1 MSEPDRVAT
10 IEHIETHVE
19 QSLELLPGQFRK
31 VVIEALV
38 RAFARQVQKIEDVLW
53 YLASITIANAE
64 GVWLD
69 ELAALVGVS
78 RGALDDTDLRGL
90 VSSAVLA
97 NRSDGTLTALHA
109 VLGSLSL
116 GAYTVT
122 EDVASFYID
131 VATPPAL
138 SPELLASVL
147 RRTRA
152 AGIGGQLVYVPP
164 GGDIFT
170 FSTSSFVAEADASLG
185 FADDGVPGSGGQFAG
200 VIELCSVPTSTC
212 ASPRMP
218 SRAASW
224 SPLDR

>member
-1 MSEPDRVAT
+1 MSEPDRVDS
-10 IEHIETHVE
+10 IVHIETHVE

-31 VVIEALV
+31 EHIEALT
-38 RAFARQVQKIEDVLW
+38 RAFAKQVQHIEDVLW

-69 ELAALVGVS
+69 ELAALVGVT
-78 RGALDDTDLRGL
+78 RGALDDTGLRAL
-90 VSSAVLA
+90 VASAVLA

-109 VLGSLSL
+109 VLGSLGL

-122 EDVASFYID
+122 EDVASFFVDI
-131 VATPPAL
+131 ATPPTL

-152 AGIGGQLVYVPP
+152 AGIGGQLVYVPE
-164 GGDIFT
+164 GDIFT
-170 FSTSSFVAEADASLG
+170 FSASSFVAEADASLG

-200 VIELCSVPTSTC
+200 VIE
-212 ASPRMP
+212 
-218 SRAASW
+218 
-224 SPLDR
+224 

>member
-1 MSEPDRVAT
+1 MSEPDRVDS

-31 VVIEALV
+31 PVIEALV

-109 VLGSLSL
+109 VLGSLGL

-131 VATPPAL
+131 VATPPTL

-152 AGIGGQLVYVPP
+152 AGIGGQLVYAPA
-164 GGDIFT
+164 GSSGDIFT
-170 FSTSSFVAEADASLG
+170 FATNPFVAEADATKGLG
-185 FADDGVPGSGGQFAG
+185 DDAVPGSGGRLAG
-200 VIELCSVPTSTC
+200 VVE
-212 ASPRMP
+212 
-218 SRAASW
+218 
-224 SPLDR
+224 